1 MELDKLKIDSIVS
14 NWSITDYKYK
24 TLKGGVVNNN
34 WIIDTG
40 KAKFVLREVSQFKD
54 KKSLKFEFDYLKYLK
69 DNGFRYKIPVP
80 VPNKQ
85 KTEFITF
92 NGKLFWLY
100 EYIDG
105 QIRKDLGLKDIN
117 AVAKMMAE
125 YHALSVKR
133 KSRGIRKSTTD
144 PFFKKAILDFSLDM
158 KSTAAKKKTKN
169 KEDVEF
175 LRMIDI
181 LVKILQDL
189 KVDNYGNLNTYPL
202 HTDIEWNNLIWDE
215 KNLIGIIDFDN
226 VGRLNDTIIK
236 DIANLIQFSCKNK
249 KGHGIN
255 LQKAKSFINAYRK
268 YRVINPSEIKFI
280 PNLIISHY
288 IDFFNYT
295 YWLLQNDSDKVKK
308 SNLYDCFNSAIW
320 VRDNSDYIIK
330 YLSGRAH
337 G

>member
-1 MELDKLKIDSIVS
+1 MELTKLKIDSIVS

-40 KAKFVLREVSQFKD
+40 KSKFVLREVSRFKD

-80 VPNKQ
+80 VLNKQ

-105 QIRKDLGLKDIN
+105 QIRKYLSLKDIT

-125 YHALSVKR
+125 YHGLSVKK
-133 KSRGIRKSTTD
+133 KSRGIRKSTAD
-144 PFFKKAILDFSLDM
+144 PFFKNAILNFSSDM
-158 KSTAAKKKTKN
+158 ESIATKKKIKN
-169 KEDVEF
+169 KEDIEF
-175 LRMIDI
+175 LRMVKI
-181 LVKILQDL
+181 LVKILKDL
-189 KVDNYGNLNTYPL
+189 KVGKYGNLNTYPL
-202 HTDIEWNNLIWDE
+202 HTDIKGDNLIWNG
-215 KNLIGIIDFDN
+215 KNLTGIIDFDN
-226 VGRLNDTIIK
+226 IGRVNDTIIK
-236 DIANLIQFSCKNK
+236 DIANFIQFSCKNK

-255 LQKAKSFINAYRK
+255 LQKSKSFINAYIK
-268 YRVINPSEIKFI
+268 YRAINSSDIKFI

-308 SNLYDCFNSAIW
+308 SNLYACFNSVIW
-320 VRDNSDYIIK
+320 IRDNSDHIIK
-330 YLSGRAH
+330 YLS
-337 G
+337 